1 MTPPE
6 AMLDPAAVPDP
17 GLFGT
22 SPMVTLFLTII
33 FMGGCALMTG
43 RGLANTWRPAW
54 QVAPYA
60 LLLGLADRFLIYA
73 LFGGELLS
81 ADGLIAHTLIL
92 LLIALA
98 AHQATKASRMVSQ
111 DPWMYERVLFF
122 GWRRRQA

>member
-1 MTPPE
+1 MNPQDGI
-6 AMLDPAAVPDP
+6 DPAALPDP

-22 SPMVTLFLTII
+22 SPMVTLFLTIL

-81 ADGLIAHTLIL
+81 AGGFVAHTLIL
-92 LLIALA
+92 MAIALA
-98 AHQATKASRMVSQ
+98 SHQATRAGRMVSQ
-111 DPWMYERVLFF
+111 YPWMYERVLFF
-122 GWRRRQA
+122 GWRRKA

>member
-1 MTPPE
+1 MNPQD
-6 AMLDPAAVPDP
+6 AVDPASLPDP

-22 SPMVTLFLTII
+22 SPMVTLFLTIL

-73 LFGGELLS
+73 LFRGELLS
-81 ADGLIAHTLIL
+81 AGGFIAHALIL
-92 LLIALA
+92 LVIALA
-98 AHQATKASRMVSQ
+98 AHQATKAGRMVSQ
-111 DPWMYERVLFF
+111 YPWMYERVLFF
-122 GWRRRQA
+122 GWRRKA